1 MVDVG
6 CGSGQSTFS
15 LSPLCERVVGT
26 DISPAQINNALKLL
40 DKKNSSNVEF
50 KVASSHQLP
59 FSDESVSMV
68 TCGEAWHWFDPVTV
82 HHELRRILKSSGCL
96 AVYGYLHPSLNDKEC
111 NALYQDFFSV
121 TLKDYWHDNVKIIRA
136 HAHNDPTVTFPFPIK
151 ERHDIEVHS
160 SISVEM
166 LCGFIESLGTYQSYK
181 KANPDSTALK
191 DLADQLKEISSS
203 DTLDVVSSY
212 YLYICSDL

>member
-6 CGSGQSTFS
+6 CGSGQSTFP
-15 LSPLCERVVGT
+15 LSSLCEQVVGT
-26 DISPAQINNALKLL
+26 DISPAQIDNALKLL
-40 DKKNSSNVEF
+40 DKKNSPNVEF

-68 TCGEAWHWFDPVTV
+68 TCGEAWHWFDPDTV
-82 HHELRRILKSSGCL
+82 HHELRRILKSSGYL
-96 AVYGYLHPSLNDKEC
+96 AVFGYLHPSLNDKQC
-111 NALYQDFFSV
+111 NALYQDFFYV

-136 HAHNDPTVTFPFPIK
+136 HARNDPTVTFPFPVK
-151 ERHDIEVHS
+151 ERHDIEIHS
-160 SISVEM
+160 SISIEM

-181 KANPDSTALK
+181 KANPGSTALK
-191 DLADQLKEISSS
+191 DLADQLKEVSST

-212 YLYICSDL
+212 YLYICSNI